1 MHHHMYSSTPALGYP
16 VKVSKMIIMTW
27 PSSLLA
33 PLKLKLY
40 KQGRQYTS
48 LSIWQVVA
56 AAAQK
61 N

>member
-1 MHHHMYSSTPALGYP
+1 MKTSTPALGYP
-16 VKVSKMIIMTW
+16 VKVSKMIIMTQ

-33 PLKLKLY
+33 LLKLKIY